1 VLWSRTPGFVDD
13 RGEVLRTKAFNHLA
27 LADSRL
33 APYGAASLQGL
44 KALGLLDTLQPR
56 FVTAANNTQAY
67 QFVASGNAELG
78 FVALSQVYKGGRI
91 AEGSGWIVPQALYQP
106 IRQDAV
112 MLARGKGKPAV
123 EAFLQYLRGDKA
135 REIIQS
141 YGYTL

>member
-78 FVALSQVYKGGRI
+78 FVALSHEYQDGRI
-91 AEGSGWIVPQALYQP
+91 TEGSGWIVPQELYSP
-106 IRQDAV
+106 LRQDAV
-112 MLARGKGKPAV
+112 LLARARGKPTAEVSARRQGTRDHQV
-123 EAFLQYLRGDKA
+123 LRIRA
-135 REIIQS
+135 LR
-141 YGYTL
+141 